1 MPQPAPFLVRR
12 EEKCCGGGEGGRGQS
27 AGWHDLQCDPGPLRP

>member
-12 EEKCCGGGEGGRGQS
+12 EEKCSVGGGGQN